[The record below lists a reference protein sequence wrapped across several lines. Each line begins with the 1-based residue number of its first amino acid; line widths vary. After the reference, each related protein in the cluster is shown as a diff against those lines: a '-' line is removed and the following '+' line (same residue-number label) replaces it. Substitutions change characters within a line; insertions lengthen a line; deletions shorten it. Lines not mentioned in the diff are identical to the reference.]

1 MINIV
6 NTQLLGYCL
15 LASAWGGGVKFLQ
28 MMKRKGRQPLLLL
41 FICQIMTSCFVGFIF
56 FVFCQAESI
65 AAMSTLSIC
74 ALAGSIGD
82 RVLSELWKRVGTLRN
97 RIS

>member
-1 MINIV
+1 
-6 NTQLLGYCL
+6 
-15 LASAWGGGVKFLQ
+15 
-28 MMKRKGRQPLLLL
+28 
-41 FICQIMTSCFVGFIF
+41 MTSCFVGFIF